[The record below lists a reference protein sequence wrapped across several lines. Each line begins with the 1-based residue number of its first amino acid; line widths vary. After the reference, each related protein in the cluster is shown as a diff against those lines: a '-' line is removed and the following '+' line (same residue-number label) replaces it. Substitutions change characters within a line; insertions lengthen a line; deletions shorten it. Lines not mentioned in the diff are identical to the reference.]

1 MAFNSVNLSADISK
15 ARDLSP
21 VKADVSQSAVIHSVR
36 ITLKGQ
42 MNLHRHPQTVLHRE
56 RWREREIS
64 LWIGTDIKKERLYVK
79 QITECGVGWGGG

>member
-1 MAFNSVNLSADISK
+1 MLILK

-42 MNLHRHPQTVLHRE
+42 TNLHRHSETMLHRE
-56 RWREREIS
+56 RWRAREIS
-64 LWIGTDIKKERLYVK
+64 LWIGTEIKKERLYVK
-79 QITECGVGWGGG
+79 QITEWGVGVGGEK